1 MAEKEF
7 DFLDILLT
15 IAKHRKFI
23 FFTTLIISIL
33 AICYSLMATKYW
45 KSSASIIPVKGESA
59 FNISS
64 YLGMQ
69 SNFLNISLQ
78 PESAELMMIMK
89 SRTFSKDVVEQF
101 NLVKYF
107 NISSEDSLI
116 SIEAAITQLR
126 ETMLTLSLNDE
137 TGLVSMTI
145 ESRDKFLSAE
155 IANYYLT
162 HLDQYNKEQKMT
174 KGREKRI
181 FLKTR
186 IDNLKKTID
195 SLLISVKNFQEE
207 NQIYDI
213 DNQTSKMIGLYSNLI
228 SEKLK
233 NSIALELIK
242 KFIKSDS
249 PELMRLQYKN
259 SILSEK
265 ISNLKHLKEND
276 AEFTLSLLELPEL
289 QMGYSQLQLNLL
301 INKKVYEF
309 LYPQYES
316 AKIEEN
322 RDLPTINV
330 VDRAVPAGK
339 RSKPKRTILV
349 IAAFISALILS
360 AGYSLL
366 REAAKS
372 YLLNPVNNNK
382 WDSIKSLIF
391 KNDFK

>member
-7 DFLDILLT
+7 DFLDILLAIT
-15 IAKHRKFI
+15 KHKKFI
-23 FFTTLIISIL
+23 FFTTLIITIL
-33 AICYSLMATKYW
+33 AIFYSLMATKYW
-45 KSSASIIPVKGESA
+45 KSSASIIPVKGEGA
-59 FNISS
+59 FNVST

-89 SRTFSKDVVEQF
+89 SRTFSKNIVEQF
-101 NLVKYF
+101 DLVKYF

-116 SIEAAITQLR
+116 SIEAAITRLR
-126 ETMLTLSLNDE
+126 ESMLTLSLNDE
-137 TGLVSMTI
+137 TGLVSITI
-145 ESRDKFLSAE
+145 ESRDKFLSAK
-155 IANYYLT
+155 IANYYLK

-213 DNQTSKMIGLYSNLI
+213 DNQTSKLIGLYSNLI
-228 SEKLK
+228 SEKLQ
-233 NSIALELIK
+233 NSIALELSK
-242 KFIKSDS
+242 KFIKGDS
-249 PELMRLQYKN
+249 PELMRLRHKDL
-259 SILSEK
+259 ILSEK

-276 AEFTLSLLELPEL
+276 SEFTLSLSEMPEL
-289 QMGYSQLQLNLL
+289 QMEYSQLQLNLI
-301 INKKVYEF
+301 INNKVYGF

-316 AKIEEN
+316 SKIEEN
-322 RDLPTINV
+322 RDLPTINI

-339 RSKPKRTILV
+339 RSKPKRTFFV

-360 AGYSLL
+360 IGYSLL
-366 REAAKS
+366 RETAIT

-382 WDSIKSLIF
+382 WDSIKNLIF
-391 KNDFK
+391 KK